1 MKKESGEE
9 YGKSETEKFLQLSRF
24 GRYGAFQRCKKTF
37 LYLRKRHV
45 YCGTTDYKFIY
56 STAQRELFGFQL
68 QNSMRK
74 RCRWTVLLMNAMCC
88 RCLMIKNASLFMTAR
103 FFQNKSYEKQA
114 KELIAYLDELPDY
127 LMLVFFSEESAVWS
141 GVAFSY
147 FTKKDAAL
155 DFSNVS
161 GRLMN
166 EWLMAG
172 AKVFL
177 WKFLRKT

>member
-68 QNSMRK
+68 QKLDAKKMSVDGIIDECN
-74 RCRWTVLLMNAMCC
+74 VLPVFDDKKCVFVYDSP
-88 RCLMIKNASLFMTAR
+88 I
-103 FFQNKSYEKQA
+103 FQKQI
-114 KELIAYLDELPDY
+114 L
-127 LMLVFFSEESAVWS
+127 
-141 GVAFSY
+141 
-147 FTKKDAAL
+147 
-155 DFSNVS
+155 
-161 GRLMN
+161 
-166 EWLMAG
+166 
-172 AKVFL
+172 
-177 WKFLRKT
+177 